1 MRVMKAARSIVY
13 NENFFPEELSSIMKA
28 NQRALIVQVLGSL
41 KSLFWDVRESEF
53 RFIESL

>member
-1 MRVMKAARSIVY
+1 MKAARSIVY